1 MNFGHMWSS
10 AITQELGTADSTK
23 LFTDA
28 RRQQAI
34 DNGVLAFA
42 DLTECSK
49 RQSTI
54 TTSNAVREYDLLSTV
69 NVPGGDF
76 LRLTKQSPE
85 FQFTDSNGNVSYV
98 TGADFPLRDLNWLNQ
113 YQPGWRQSTGGT
125 PTAYY
130 LREDGGSLYFGFDT
144 PPTIGSSESAKV
156 LLPYLARPSTMSA
169 STAIPFTVGTQVR
182 TDLEP
187 YHQAPVHYAA
197 YELEKLR
204 VNEEASKTQWQ
215 LFLNFV
221 ERYLRSMRPRGGQT
235 IRQARSYFSE
245 SKRRRGDVGGT
256 LADPWA

>member
-10 AITQELGTADSTK
+10 ALTQELGTADSTK
-23 LFTDA
+23 LFTDG

-42 DLTECSK
+42 DLTECSL

-54 TTSNAVREYDLLSTV
+54 ASSHSVREYNLLSTV
-69 NVPGGDF
+69 NVRGGDF
-76 LRLTKQSPE
+76 LRLSKQSPE
-85 FQFTDSNGNVSYV
+85 FQFTDSGGHVSYV
-98 TGADFPLRDLNWLNQ
+98 TGADFPRRDLNWLNQ
-113 YQPGWRQSTGGT
+113 YQQGWRESTGGT

-130 LREDGGSLYFGFDT
+130 LRPDGGALYFGFDT
-144 PPTIGSSESAKV
+144 PPEIGSSESAKV

-169 STAIPFTVGTQVR
+169 STDVPFTIGGTVR

-215 LFLNFV
+215 LFLSYV
-221 ERYLRSMRPRGGQT
+221 ERYLRTMRPRGGQQV
-235 IRQARSYFSE
+235 RMERNYFSE
-245 SKRRRGDVGGT
+245 SKRRRGEASGEIS
-256 LADPWA
+256 DPWS